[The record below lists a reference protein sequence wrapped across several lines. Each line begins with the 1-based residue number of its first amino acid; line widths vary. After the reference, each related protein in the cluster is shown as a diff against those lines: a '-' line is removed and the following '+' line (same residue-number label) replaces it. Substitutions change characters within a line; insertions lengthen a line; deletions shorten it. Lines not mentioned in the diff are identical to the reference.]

1 MKQLQLLLAIVPLL
15 MLATISN
22 LFAGG
27 PRLDYPHDAPI
38 VG

>member
-22 LFAGG
+22 VFATESRNHAGG
-27 PRLDYPHDAPI
+27 LLI
-38 VG
+38 